1 MAAQDRAVQLE
12 DPFARRTFPD
22 EANLPRS
29 CMQELG
35 LFPSDPR
42 KQLHARLRKQR
53 PFVFLTVQ
61 VRHSIQLYLG
71 TVRVRCAPRS
81 TNHLIQKISLE
92 LGQQQLM
99 RATHKQLMA

>member
-12 DPFARRTFPD
+12 DAFARRTFPD

-42 KQLHARLRKQR
+42 KQLRARLRKQR
-53 PFVFLTVQ
+53 PFVFLAVQ

-71 TVRVRCAPRS
+71 TVRIRCVPCS
-81 TNHLIQKISLE
+81 TNHLIQKIPLQF
-92 LGQQQLM
+92 G
-99 RATHKQLMA
+99 